1 MRTINCKKCREAIAK
16 VAKEEYLS
24 HEYDIFEGVARSTAI
39 WAVCGLLTAMH
50 RRGRTKQY
58 IKQLYDEMC
67 LTFSAGNLFG
77 KEISMSDIMK
87 SLSDE
92 YGIDWNKFEFNIES
106 REEFLHEMRKN

>member
-1 MRTINCKKCREAIAK
+1 MKTINCQKCRAQIAK
-16 VAKEEYLS
+16 AAKEEYLN
-24 HEYDIFEGVARSTAI
+24 HEYDIFSGVARSTAI
-39 WAVCGLLTAMH
+39 WALCGLLTAMH

-77 KEISMSDIMK
+77 KEISMQDIMK

-92 YGIDWNKFEFNIES
+92 YGIDWDKFEFNIES
-106 REEFLHEMRKN
+106 REEFLHEMR